1 MEIKREDI
9 TAYSASGAFEREA
22 RNYFDEYFELTGT
35 EFPACDR
42 NRWSSLDEWLTDL
55 KLAVYREQAIREVY
69 GNIKNPQGSESGAF
83 RAG

>member
-1 MEIKREDI
+1 MEIRREDI
-9 TAYSASGAFEREA
+9 AAYSANGALEREA
-22 RNYFDEYFELTGT
+22 RNYFDEYYELTGT

-69 GNIKNPQGSESGAF
+69 GDEKNRQGFENGSS

>member
-1 MEIKREDI
+1 MKKRREDFA
-9 TAYSASGAFEREA
+9 TYGANRTIEREA
-22 RNYFDEYFELTGT
+22 RNYFDEYFELTGI

-69 GNIKNPQGSESGAF
+69 GDKKNHQRSENGSS

>member
-1 MEIKREDI
+1 MEIRKEDI

-22 RNYFDEYFELTGT
+22 RIYFDEYYQLTGT

-69 GNIKNPQGSESGAF
+69 GNVKSPQGSESGAS